1 MKKILLPYLY
11 TIWGFFTPLAPLM
24 FLIFISIVVDTFV
37 GRWYAKERKKL
48 VTSRI
53 TRIGICR
60 KLITYF
66 GGLVF
71 IFLLDKWILNE
82 FFLLY
87 FPKELLLTH
96 LTTLLIIWIEYTSVD
111 EKIKWVKGEGITD
124 KVMLFISK
132 LKKGISIAK
141 ETKEDM

>member
-1 MKKILLPYLY
+1 
-11 TIWGFFTPLAPLM
+11 
-24 FLIFISIVVDTFV
+24 
-37 GRWYAKERKKL
+37 
-48 VTSRI
+48 
-53 TRIGICR
+53 
-60 KLITYF
+60 
-66 GGLVF
+66 
-71 IFLLDKWILNE
+71 
-82 FFLLY
+82 LY

-132 LKKGISIAK
+132 LKKGISITK

>member
-1 MKKILLPYLY
+1 MKKILLPYIY

-37 GRWYAKERKKL
+37 GRWYARKRNKP

-53 TRIGICR
+53 TRVGVCR
-60 KLITYF
+60 KFITYF